1 MGPEGFS
8 LVRAVLSRCGVDA
21 DPATIPIQVY
31 APDDLPRSERG
42 EIRERLARL
51 ERSTDARIEALRLT
65 LRHPETSAARP
76 RWVADAS
83 LVRNGR
89 RLAAHA
95 TGNDALHAAKQ
106 AAERLERQMRRV
118 TDAPVALRN
127 DRRTIQHALAHLAHD
142 RTHRPQPRF
151 KRPDLRDIIPQR
163 APYPLPESTLDAVAD
178 LLDLDLEFLLFRH
191 ARTQEDVVAYRREDP
206 RIGLL
211 HPPGS
216 PLADENDIIVPKPSR
231 YPQPIPLATARNEM
245 DVLNHRFLYFI
256 DTADRRAKVL
266 YLRHDGDYGLVEP
279 PPGST

>member
-1 MGPEGFS
+1 
-8 LVRAVLSRCGVDA
+8 VDA
-21 DPATIPIQVY
+21 DPATIPIQIH

-51 ERSTDARIEALRLT
+51 ERSTDEPIEALRLT
-65 LRHPETSAARP
+65 LRHPVTRAARL

-95 TGNDALHAAKQ
+95 TGNDALHAAKE
-106 AAERLERQMRRV
+106 AADRLERQMRRV
-118 TDAPVALRN
+118 ADDGVALRN
-127 DRRTIQHALAHLAHD
+127 DRRAIQRALAHLAHE
-142 RTHRPQPRF
+142 HKYRPRLSL

-163 APYPLPESTLDAVAD
+163 TAYPLPESTLDAVAD

-191 ARTQEDVVAYRREDP
+191 ARTGEDVVVYRRDDG

-211 HPPGS
+211 HPPDS
-216 PLADENDIIVPKPSR
+216 PLGDENDIVVPEPSR
-231 YPQPIPLATARNEM
+231 YAQPIPLAKARDEM

-256 DTADRRAKVL
+256 DAADGRGKVL

-279 PPGST
+279 PPSSAERPA